1 MGEMLYAWGGVL
13 KMHKRGRF
21 RNCSYICVATIFLLL
36 FLSGCF
42 GPPRTQEMAEMRLR
56 EENEDE
62 ATIQKLIRIQD
73 IGRDNFLRFSYHGDP
88 HVRFCVGVNPHT
100 PQDILSRLAKDDSDL
115 VMQGV
120 TRNPS
125 LPEETLKELLTNES
139 LLKYLVINP
148 KLSEETILKIYRQ
161 HEIPLYYFASNPNC
175 PKEIRE
181 KIMKSG
187 DYTSKTILE
196 KTQEM
201 KAKYGSPQAQ

>member
-1 MGEMLYAWGGVL
+1 
-13 KMHKRGRF
+13 
-21 RNCSYICVATIFLLL
+21 
-36 FLSGCF
+36 
-42 GPPRTQEMAEMRLR
+42 MAEMRLR

-73 IGRDNFLRFSYHGDP
+73 IGRDNFLRFSYHVDP
-88 HVRFCVGVNPHT
+88 NVRFFVGANPHT

-139 LLKYLVINP
+139 LLKYLVGNP

-161 HEIPLYYFASNPNC
+161 HEIPLYYFARNPNC
-175 PKEIRE
+175 PKEIKE

-187 DYTSKTILE
+187 NYADKLILE
-196 KTQEM
+196 KTQEV